1 MTIEMTKLKEKL
13 EAKVEELE
21 LQYNA
26 CNDCFERVIILNKQL
41 GIIMAIR
48 TLLETVLEDL

>member
-21 LQYNA
+21 RQYNA
-26 CNDCFERVIILNKQL
+26 CNDCFERVTILNKQIGL
-41 GIIMAIR
+41 NMAI
-48 TLLETVLEDL
+48 TTILENMLEIE